1 MENVILKLLLIA
13 YMLMPTGDVK
23 VQAVVV
29 EECPPNEIVTGI
41 FDSKLKTNEIIGWN
55 AVCATIP
62 FGTKP
67 FAKIDYNG

>member
-13 YMLMPTGDVK
+13 YMLLPTGEIK
-23 VQAVVV
+23 VQAVAV
-29 EECPPNEIVTGI
+29 EECPPEELVTGI
-41 FDSKLKTNEIIGWN
+41 FDHKLKTNEITGWN
-55 AVCATIP
+55 AVCATVP